1 MPKTRATKG
10 IYRRGKIYW
19 ITYQGL
25 DGKQHFETSRSTLKA
40 DAEYLLACRR
50 KEVAEGTPPA
60 APSRK
65 RYNTTFEE
73 LAKRYLEFCSPQ
85 RDIKG
90 KSVRVRQ
97 LVKEFGGVKLAAFNL
112 AMVEAFQGKKLA
124 EARPARKRGGDP
136 REPMKPASVN
146 RLLSTM
152 KNMFTKAEQWGLV
165 PEQTLKAVR
174 RVKLSKESPGRLRFL
189 TGEETRRL
197 IKACGKS
204 IRGMVVFALNTGCRR
219 GEILGLKWEN
229 VDLKHGFIHV
239 EKTKNGE
246 SRDIPINAE
255 LRETLR
261 GIVRRL
267 DSPYVF
273 VKPEVTKRVLDIKKK
288 PGPKTRQEE
297 IKKKPAVDTRYRD
310 IRTAFTTACR
320 RAGIKDFRFHDLRH
334 TFASHLVM
342 AGVDLT
348 TVSRLMGH
356 KSLAMTLRYSH
367 LAPDHLQRA
376 VDALN
381 YQDTEAESASQTA
394 T

>member
-1 MPKTRATKG
+1 MPRTRTTKG

-25 DGKQHFETSRSTLKA
+25 DGKQHFESSRSSLKA

-50 KEVAEGTPPA
+50 KEIAEGTPPA
-60 APSRK
+60 APIRK
-65 RYNTTFEE
+65 RYSTTFEE
-73 LAKRYLEFCSPQ
+73 LAKRYLEFCAPQ
-85 RDIKG
+85 RDF
-90 KSVRVRQ
+90 KSKEGRVKQ
-97 LVKEFGGVKLAAFNL
+97 LVREFGNVKLVSFNL
-112 AMVEAFQGKKLA
+112 AMVEAYQGRKLA
-124 EARPARKRGGDP
+124 EARPPRKKGGEP

-146 RLLSTM
+146 RLLATL

-174 RVKLSKESPGRLRFL
+174 RVKLPKESPGRLRFL
-189 TGEETRRL
+189 TGEESRCL
-197 IKACGKS
+197 IKACGKGLRE
-204 IRGMVVFALNTGCRR
+204 IVIFALNTGCRR
-219 GEILGLKWEN
+219 EEILGLKWEH
-229 VDLKHGFIHV
+229 VDLKHGFIHI

-255 LRETLR
+255 LRETLK

-273 VKPEVTKRVLDIKKK
+273 VKPKIVKQLRDIKGKGKAEK
-288 PGPKTRQEE
+288 PEQET
-297 IKKKPAVDTRYRD
+297 KKKTASDTRYKD
-310 IRTAFTTACR
+310 IRTPFATACR
-320 RAGIKDFRFHDLRH
+320 KAGIRDFRFHDLRH

-356 KSLAMTLRYSH
+356 KTLAMTLRYSH

-381 YQDTEAESASQTA
+381 YTA
-394 T
+394 DSKRAAT